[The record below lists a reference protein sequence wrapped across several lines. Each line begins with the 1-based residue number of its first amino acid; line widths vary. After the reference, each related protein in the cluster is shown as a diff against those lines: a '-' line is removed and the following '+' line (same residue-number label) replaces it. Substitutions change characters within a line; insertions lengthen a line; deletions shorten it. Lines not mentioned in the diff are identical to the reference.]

1 MDQIAIIFLNNQIKG
16 VVISDEF
23 AMRFEG
29 SSTGYTVIFSIEIV
43 IDGVFVTI
51 MLMGYVYFRNELE
64 VKSTSFICSAYS
76 SSLGATLISS
86 FCSFCFKFTFIS
98 P

>member
-1 MDQIAIIFLNNQIKG
+1 MDQIAIIFLNKQIKG

-43 IDGVFVTI
+43 IGGVFVTI

-64 VKSTSFICSAYS
+64 VKSTSFML
-76 SSLGATLISS
+76 SLLI
-86 FCSFCFKFTFIS
+86 FLGCYINLIFLLFCFKFTFIS